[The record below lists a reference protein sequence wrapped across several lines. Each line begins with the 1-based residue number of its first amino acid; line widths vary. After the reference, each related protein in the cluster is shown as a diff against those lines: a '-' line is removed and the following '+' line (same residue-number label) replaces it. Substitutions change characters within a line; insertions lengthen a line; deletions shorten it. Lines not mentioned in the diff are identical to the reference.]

1 MRDPERIEEFMNE
14 LGKLWKENL
23 PDIRFGQLLCIIPF
37 KRDIFFMEESE
48 FLAEVK
54 DYIESIKKKE
64 N

>member
-1 MRDPERIEEFMNE
+1 MRDPERIMLFLEE

-23 PDIRFGQLLCIIPF
+23 PDWRFGQFLCNIPF
-37 KRDIFFMEESE
+37 KRDIFFMEENE